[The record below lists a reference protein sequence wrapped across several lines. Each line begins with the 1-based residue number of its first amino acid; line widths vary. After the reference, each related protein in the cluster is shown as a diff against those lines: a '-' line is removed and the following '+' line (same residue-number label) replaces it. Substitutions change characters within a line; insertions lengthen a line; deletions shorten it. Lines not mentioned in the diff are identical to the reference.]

1 MNLGNQ
7 RQLESSDLWPL
18 QQENQCDFV
27 SRQFEPR
34 YHAAKPIVKASLS
47 MFGPRALFI
56 GLTRLVVMVASLYAP
71 VVLQQVVSVIKTQ
84 SDLQNE
90 VMYVQ
95 VASALQYLLFKKTM
109 VLNAKSRKLKSTG
122 EISNLFTSDMW
133 QVLGVPIIVN
143 DIWIIPL
150 QVATLLFMLWQ
161 LLGWAMVTGIVVVGV
176 AFIVNRYL
184 ATATRNN
191 GKKLMEKKDI
201 RMKVVNEVFG
211 SMQIK
216 LNAWEERYYVK
227 ISDFR
232 DDELKSLW
240 MGSCIQAGTIAMNYI
255 APVALTT
262 VSFASYVL
270 LFKQT
275 LTASKVFTALA
286 LFNMIKAPMMLLPE
300 IIAIWMQSLVL
311 YKPQPCRSSNAM
323 AIEVVDGCFGW
334 DADKPFFNHL
344 NVSVKGGE
352 LVVLHGSVGEGK
364 SSFCNV
370 LLGELD
376 KYGGSVGVSGR
387 VAFFAQQP
395 WIQNLTIRE
404 NILFGLPYDRVKY
417 NNVLEAC
424 ALAKDLTLF
433 AAGDRTEIGSKGV
446 IVSGGQKAR
455 ISQARAYYS
464 DADIFILDSPLSA
477 VDAIVQNEIFTKC
490 MLGLLRHKTILLVT
504 HSPEIIGSPYVD
516 RTIEIKDGALVETVN
531 VAKIGLDKSP
541 ISPLK
546 ARQYFT
552 DDSSED

>member
-71 VVLQQVVSVIKTQ
+71 VVLQQVVSSVESGDADFQALLIPIVMLFVVNVIQAVIKTQ

-95 VASALQYLLFKKTM
+95 VASALQHLLFKKTM

-191 GKKLMEKKDI
+191 RKKLMEKKDI

-216 LNAWEERYYVK
+216 LNAWEERYYDK

-240 MGSCIQAGTIAMNYI
+240 TGSCIQAGTIAMNYI

-311 YKPQPCRSSNAM
+311 YKRFTEFLA
-323 AIEVVDGCFGW
+323 
-334 DADKPFFNHL
+334 
-344 NVSVKGGE
+344 
-352 LVVLHGSVGEGK
+352 
-364 SSFCNV
+364 
-370 LLGELD
+370 LD
-376 KYGGSVGVSGR
+376 ER
-387 VAFFAQQP
+387 DP
-395 WIQNLTIRE
+395 T
-404 NILFGLPYDRVKY
+404 
-417 NNVLEAC
+417 
-424 ALAKDLTLF
+424 
-433 AAGDRTEIGSKGV
+433 
-446 IVSGGQKAR
+446 IVS
-455 ISQARAYYS
+455 
-464 DADIFILDSPLSA
+464 P
-477 VDAIVQNEIFTKC
+477 T
-490 MLGLLRHKTILLVT
+490 
-504 HSPEIIGSPYVD
+504 
-516 RTIEIKDGALVETVN
+516 
-531 VAKIGLDKSP
+531 
-541 ISPLK
+541 
-546 ARQYFT
+546 
-552 DDSSED
+552 

>member
-311 YKPQPCRSSNAM
+311 YKRFTEFLALDERDPTIVSPTVSSNAM
-323 AIEVVDGCFGW
+323 
-334 DADKPFFNHL
+334 
-344 NVSVKGGE
+344 
-352 LVVLHGSVGEGK
+352 
-364 SSFCNV
+364 
-370 LLGELD
+370 
-376 KYGGSVGVSGR
+376 
-387 VAFFAQQP
+387 
-395 WIQNLTIRE
+395 
-404 NILFGLPYDRVKY
+404 
-417 NNVLEAC
+417 
-424 ALAKDLTLF
+424 
-433 AAGDRTEIGSKGV
+433 
-446 IVSGGQKAR
+446 
-455 ISQARAYYS
+455 
-464 DADIFILDSPLSA
+464 
-477 VDAIVQNEIFTKC
+477 
-490 MLGLLRHKTILLVT
+490 
-504 HSPEIIGSPYVD
+504 
-516 RTIEIKDGALVETVN
+516 
-531 VAKIGLDKSP
+531 
-541 ISPLK
+541 
-546 ARQYFT
+546 
-552 DDSSED
+552 

>member
-1 MNLGNQ
+1 MSKATKYQSVSTEKVQRTYAKHPLDTTNVFARLSYWWATPLMNLGNQ

-34 YHAAKPIVKASLS
+34 YHATKSIVKASLS

-71 VVLQQVVSVIKTQ
+71 VVLQQVVSSVESGDADFQALLIPIVMLFVVNVIQAVIKTQ

-95 VASALQYLLFKKTM
+95 VASALQHLLFKKTM

-122 EISNLFTSDMW
+122 EISNLFTSDKW
-133 QVLGVPIIVN
+133 QVLGVPFIVN

-191 GKKLMEKKDI
+191 RKKLMEKKDI

-211 SMQIK
+211 SMQIIK

-240 MGSCIQAGTIAMNYI
+240 TGSCIQAGTIAMNYI

-300 IIAIWMQSLVL
+300 IIAISMQSLVS
-311 YKPQPCRSSNAM
+311 YKRFTEFLALDERDSTIVSSTVSSNAM

-334 DADKPFFNHL
+334 DADKPF
-344 NVSVKGGE
+344 
-352 LVVLHGSVGEGK
+352 
-364 SSFCNV
+364 
-370 LLGELD
+370 
-376 KYGGSVGVSGR
+376 
-387 VAFFAQQP
+387 
-395 WIQNLTIRE
+395 
-404 NILFGLPYDRVKY
+404 
-417 NNVLEAC
+417 
-424 ALAKDLTLF
+424 
-433 AAGDRTEIGSKGV
+433 
-446 IVSGGQKAR
+446 
-455 ISQARAYYS
+455 
-464 DADIFILDSPLSA
+464 
-477 VDAIVQNEIFTKC
+477 
-490 MLGLLRHKTILLVT
+490 
-504 HSPEIIGSPYVD
+504 
-516 RTIEIKDGALVETVN
+516 
-531 VAKIGLDKSP
+531 
-541 ISPLK
+541 
-546 ARQYFT
+546 
-552 DDSSED
+552 